1 MVCGGVHPVS
11 DMRGWETIGHFQG
24 LFRWDPKQIAEGP
37 SQRWLGTSLDYCKQC
52 CMSNTHSLAECLA
65 DENKRLQGWFPFKEK
80 GAIETCQRIKVT
92 YSSRLC
98 HRVPILWDDR
108 NPALVDF
115 GVVGMFLVCWF
126 RSFLVVG
133 LQQVHHTQGW
143 TADRWKT

>member
-1 MVCGGVHPVS
+1 MNHFVVCGGVHPVS

-52 CMSNTHSLAECLA
+52 CVSNTHSLAGCLA

-115 GVVGMFLVCWF
+115 GVWHVSSLLVPF
-126 RSFLVVG
+126 IFSGGAATSTPYPRLDS
-133 LQQVHHTQGW
+133 
-143 TADRWKT
+143 